1 MTMSRRTGPTNAY
14 LKQLIEMLKKNSYE
28 VGAPLWRDVAEKL
41 GKPRRQRVEVNLSD
55 ISKYA
60 QDGGAVVVPG
70 VVLGNGELTKT
81 VSIAA
86 WRFSSSA
93 LEKMRKAK
101 CRPIAIEELMKIN
114 PKGTGVRILM

>member
-1 MTMSRRTGPTNAY
+1 MSRRTGPTNAY

>member
-1 MTMSRRTGPTNAY
+1 MKRTGPTNIY
-14 LKQLIEMLKKNSYE
+14 LKELIETLKQKSNESNS
-28 VGAPLWRDVAEKL
+28 GLWKVVAEKL
-41 GKPRRQRVEVNLSD
+41 DGSRRRKVEVNLSE

-93 LEKMRKAK
+93 MEKIKKAK
-101 CRPIAIEELMKIN
+101 CKPITIDELVKIN
-114 PKGTGVRILM
+114 PKGTGVRILT